1 MLVGPQCSTT
11 CHAGLAGLL
20 AVTTDTGT
28 HQGGRSPVP
37 LPQRCAPAT
46 VKGACTWGRQLSPH
60 AG

>member
-1 MLVGPQCSTT
+1 MVTGPQCSTT

-46 VKGACTWGRQLSPH
+46 VKGAC
-60 AG
+60 A